1 MKLLVAAIV
10 AVIANVASAAYQYNP
25 VYDGSAGKTGGYFT
39 FDTNTTLSMEASVYK
54 TWAINPIYSIADFGY
69 YNMNDNVFVS
79 NQNGVL
85 GSFNANDK
93 IGIWI
98 SDTRGN
104 VFTSTDTG
112 KNGAIFDYS
121 DQNGNKFCLYT
132 GGKTW
137 IFHPNHYEYE
147 LSYTESPTGQPLPG
161 VLATVLCCGIAAAA
175 ATKKNGRKKNFSG
188 LQA

>member
-1 MKLLVAAIV
+1 MKPFVIAIV
-10 AVIANVASAAYQYNP
+10 AVIANIASAAYQYNP
-25 VYDGSAGKTGGYFT
+25 VYDSSTGKTGGYFT
-39 FDTNTTLSMEASVYK
+39 FDTKTTLSMESSVYK

-69 YNMNDNVFVS
+69 YNLDDNVFVS
-79 NQNGVL
+79 NKNGVL
-85 GSFNANDK
+85 GSFDANDK
-93 IGIWI
+93 IGIWL
-98 SDTRGN
+98 SDVKGN

-112 KNGAIFDYS
+112 KSGTIFDYS

-161 VLATVLCCGIAAAA
+161 VLATVIFGGAAAVVA
-175 ATKKNGRKKNFSG
+175 RKKNSQKKNFSG
-188 LQA
+188 NQA